1 MPKLNAREILG
12 AVEAPHLKANLPE
25 VHPGDTVKVFAKI
38 VEGGKERIQA
48 FEGTVIKLQ
57 GAGVSR
63 SVTVRK
69 TFQGVGVERT
79 FPLNSPRVDRIDVLR
94 QGDVRRARLYYLRGL
109 QGKATRIKEKTTAR
123 PVKK

>member
-1 MPKLNAREILG
+1 MTKLNATEILNSIG
-12 AVEAPHLKANLPE
+12 QANMKASVPDVN
-25 VHPGDTVKVFAKI
+25 PGDTVKVFAKI

-57 GAGVSR
+57 GHGHVK

-79 FPLNSPRVDRIDVLR
+79 FPLHSPRVDRIEVLR
-94 QGDVRRARLYYLRGL
+94 RGDVRRAKLYYLRGL

-123 PVKK
+123 PAK